1 MAKHPDIVTKLSNLS
16 KAKLILSP
24 NIYDIVTS
32 MNSLISVLLN
42 AQKFDQAE
50 LILRE
55 ILDFIKK
62 HKSPKDYEIGSTLC
76 IIASLQK
83 L

>member
-1 MAKHPDIVTKLSNLS
+1 
-16 KAKLILSP
+16 
-24 NIYDIVTS
+24 

-62 HKSPKDYEIGSTLC
+62 HKSPKEHEIGSTLC

-83 L
+83 LKINIEGFNKIKNKLKDAEYFY

>member
-42 AQKFDQAE
+42 A
-50 LILRE
+50 
-55 ILDFIKK
+55 
-62 HKSPKDYEIGSTLC
+62 
-76 IIASLQK
+76 
-83 L
+83 